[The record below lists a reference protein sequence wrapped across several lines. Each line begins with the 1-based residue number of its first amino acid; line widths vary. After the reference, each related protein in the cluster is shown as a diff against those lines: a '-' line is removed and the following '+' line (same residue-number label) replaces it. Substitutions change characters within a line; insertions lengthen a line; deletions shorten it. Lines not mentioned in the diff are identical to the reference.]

1 MSDSQ
6 IQIPDSFV
14 HLFTKPGQPLPRHR
28 AAELAQRFE
37 FCDDLAMSLMPRAQE
52 VQFKLGITEADV
64 IDRMLDSLMALT
76 AVDDGEQAT
85 LLVAEARWVVCH
97 MAEQLGWL
105 DHLGDELRALAPD
118 MAPGRQPR

>member
-1 MSDSQ
+1 
-6 IQIPDSFV
+6 
-14 HLFTKPGQPLPRHR
+14 
-28 AAELAQRFE
+28 
-37 FCDDLAMSLMPRAQE
+37 MPRPQE

-85 LLVAEARWVVCH
+85 LLVAEARWGVCH

-105 DHLGDELRALAPD
+105 DHLGDELRAFAPD